1 MPSLSTLARMKSA
14 RRHRSADVGKGF
26 RFPAE
31 WEPQSAILIA
41 WPHED
46 TDWGPRLVDVEETY
60 IALVAAITAFQ
71 KVAICIADDDLQ
83 TYAEARLRSAR
94 VEMDQLQFVTVA
106 YDDTWLRDSGPVTL
120 RCSNPDSDSEDFV
133 LLDFRFTGWGGKF
146 DASRDDQL
154 IEALATQRIFR
165 NAQRREIDFALEGGG
180 IETDGAG
187 TLLTTWRCL
196 HERHP
201 EVSRET
207 LTTQLSDWLVQDRVL
222 WLDHG
227 YLEGD
232 DTDAHIDTLA
242 RFAAE
247 DAIVYQACDD
257 ASDTHYGELQAMAA
271 ELAALRTRNG
281 QPYRLFA
288 LPWPAPIF
296 DDGRRLA
303 ASYANFLII
312 NDAVLLP
319 AYGDPLDARAQAV
332 MAEAFPGRI
341 IVPVPCRPLIWQNGS
356 LHCIT
361 MQLPGGV
368 LA

>member
-1 MPSLSTLARMKSA
+1 MSPTY
-14 RRHRSADVGKGF
+14 

-41 WPHED
+41 WPHAE
-46 TDWGPRLVDVEETY
+46 TDWAQRLVDVEETY
-60 IALVAAITAFQ
+60 IALVVAITAFQ
-71 KVAICIADDDLQ
+71 DTVICVADDDLQ
-83 TYAEARLRSAR
+83 IYAEARLRSAR
-94 VEMDQLQFVTVA
+94 VDMARVRFVTVE
-106 YDDTWLRDSGPVTL
+106 YDDTWLRDSGPLTL
-120 RCSNPDSDSEDFV
+120 RATDGATAFR

-146 DASRDDQL
+146 EASRDDRL
-154 IEALATQRIFR
+154 IEALTDMNLFVD
-165 NAQRREIDFALEGGG
+165 AQRQEIDFALEGGG

-201 EVSRET
+201 EISRDA
-207 LTTQLSDWLVQDRVL
+207 LTARLSDWLVEDRVL
-222 WLDHG
+222 WLYHG

-247 DAIVYQACDD
+247 DAIIYQGCDD
-257 ASDTHYGELQAMAA
+257 ITDTHYPELQAMAA
-271 ELAALRTRNG
+271 ELAALRTRDG
-281 QPYRLFA
+281 TPYRLFA
-288 LPWPAPIF
+288 LPWPKPVF

-312 NDAVLLP
+312 NGAILIP
-319 AYGDPLDARAQAV
+319 SYGDVADARAQEV
-332 MAEAFPGRI
+332 MAEAFPGRAI
-341 IVPVPCRPLIWQNGS
+341 MPVPCRPLIWQNGS

-361 MQLPGGV
+361 MQLPEGV

>member
-1 MPSLSTLARMKSA
+1 MTWDRM
-14 RRHRSADVGKGF
+14 

-31 WEPQSAILIA
+31 WEPQSAVLIA
-41 WPHED
+41 WPNAD
-46 TDWGPRLVDVEETY
+46 TDWAERLGQVEDTY
-60 IALVAAITAFQ
+60 VALVAAITRFQ
-71 KVAICIADDDLQ
+71 HVVVCVADDDLQ

-94 VEMDQLQFVTVA
+94 VDMTRVRFVSNVE
-106 YDDTWLRDSGPVTL
+106 YDDTWLRDTGPITL
-120 RCSNPDSDSEDFV
+120 RGANGFK

-146 DASRDDQL
+146 EASRDDRLVGELSGMDLFHDYFVQG
-154 IEALATQRIFR
+154 
-165 NAQRREIDFALEGGG
+165 IDFALEGGA

-201 EVSRET
+201 GAMRDE
-207 LTTQLSDWLVQDRVL
+207 LSAKLAGWLAQDRVL

-247 DAIVYQACDD
+247 DAIVFQACDD
-257 ASDTHYGELQAMAA
+257 PADPHYTELQAMAD
-271 ELAALRTRNG
+271 ELAALRTRDGN
-281 QPYRLFA
+281 PYRLFP
-288 LPWPAPIF
+288 LPWAAPVI

-303 ASYANFLII
+303 ASYANFLVI
-312 NDAVLLP
+312 NGAVLMP
-319 AYGDPLDARAQAV
+319 AYGDAADVKAAEV
-332 MAEAFPGRI
+332 MAQAFPGRE
-341 IVPVPCRPLIWQNGS
+341 IVPIDCRPLIWQNGS

-361 MQLPGGV
+361 MQLPEGLV
-368 LA
+368 